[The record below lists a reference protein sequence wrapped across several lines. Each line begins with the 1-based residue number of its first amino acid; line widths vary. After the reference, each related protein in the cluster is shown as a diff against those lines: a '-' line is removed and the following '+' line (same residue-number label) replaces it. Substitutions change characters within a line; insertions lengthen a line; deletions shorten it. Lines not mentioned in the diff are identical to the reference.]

1 MFNLGMTE
9 MIFIAILALILIGP
23 KQLPE
28 VARTL
33 GRFLNDLRRASTG
46 LMTDIKDGVKADVDL
61 DKTVKD
67 LKKKLANPMNLNPMH
82 TGVKPE
88 QTIHTTSSIDNSLK
102 TPPVQKIEPEQ
113 MTFNIPDTLSPEQ
126 IKAMLDERA
135 SKKDG

>member
-67 LKKKLANPMNLNPMH
+67 IKKKLADPMNLNPVH
-82 TGVKPE
+82 TGIKPD
-88 QTIHTTSSIDNSLK
+88 QTVHSPSPAEHSPNIPL
-102 TPPVQKIEPEQ
+102 VQKIEPEQ

-126 IKAMLDERA
+126 IKAMLEDRA
-135 SKKDG
+135 GKKDG

>member
-46 LMTDIKDGVKADVDL
+46 LMTDIKDGVKTDVGL

-67 LKKKLANPMNLNPMH
+67 LKKKLADPMNFNPVH
-82 TGVKPE
+82 TGIKPE
-88 QTIHTTSSIDNSLK
+88 QTIHTLPEATVK
-102 TPPVQKIEPEQ
+102 PPPVQKIEPEQ

-126 IKAMLDERA
+126 IKTMLEERA